1 MPPPDHET
9 SEFNTVFSIWKV
21 MHREVRALP
30 LWVELRAIDLVIAG
44 DGWSPAADLNDVH
57 VIT

>member
-30 LWVELRAIDLVIAG
+30 LWVELLDLVIAG
-44 DGWSPAADLNDVH
+44 DGWSPDLNDVH